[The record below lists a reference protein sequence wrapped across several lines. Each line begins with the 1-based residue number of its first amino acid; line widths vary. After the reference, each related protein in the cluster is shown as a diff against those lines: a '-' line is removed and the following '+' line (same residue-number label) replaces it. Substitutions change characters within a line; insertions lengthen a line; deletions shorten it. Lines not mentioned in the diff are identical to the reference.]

1 MNDVGRVNPPN
12 APTEAPRLHWLRWL
26 GAIVLA
32 LLLLIVAGS
41 AWLLDTSSG
50 LRFALA
56 RAQSLTHGALR
67 VRSAQGRLLG
77 PLDLAGVRYRDGSGL
92 DVQVAR
98 AHLNLRVWPLLK
110 KQLHVLDLDVEGLNV
125 ALAPASQTAGKSDS
139 RFSLKPPLDLLLDRM
154 HVGTVHVTQA
164 GQPVFASNTLDLA
177 GSWTGNGIELRQLD
191 LRSPDGHAA
200 LGGKLAVGKNYRG
213 DGSAGF
219 AWKVGGTDYAGS
231 LAAHSDGERAHVD
244 FKLTQPMAAQLQ
256 LDLQQSGDFVWT
268 AKLDAPGF
276 DPKPLI
282 GASSL
287 TSLAIAVQGRGDRYS
302 GNLNGTLGLNDY
314 TLLLQPLSVQFSHDF
329 KTLTLRQ
336 LSVGSLQIKGSVA
349 ASGTMHLDARPVSA
363 DLAIQ
368 WNDLQLPAELAGQP
382 LASHGTLK
390 ARGSASRYH
399 AEGDVAIGPPGKL
412 AALALNLDGTPQQIA
427 LHTLAL
433 KQARGGMQIDGTL
446 TLQPA
451 LAWQVEAT
459 ANQLDP
465 GQLLAGWNGSLNFDV
480 ASHGTLPQGRP
491 DATLEI
497 RKLGGTLRQR
507 AIKGDGRLHLSPD
520 QVVDGQLNVASGG
533 STVRIDAKTTGAG
546 DTAAN
551 DIALNLAVT
560 SLGDWLPDA
569 GGRLN
574 GAFHVRGRQ
583 PRLSVDGQL
592 QGQSIAYRQQR
603 VAGLQLDAN
612 VPDISHPGGKF
623 NLQLHGVNAGGLLF
637 SQIGLLASGTAA
649 QHRLN
654 LDARGTQ
661 LSATLALSGSL
672 KGSDWRGTL
681 STLTLQPQGLPGL
694 RLQQPSQLAYVGGA
708 LSLSDTCLSAGD
720 PLLCVAATQDKAG
733 NLDASYRLR
742 QLPLALLMNAA
753 GEANLPMRADG
764 TLEGNGSIRRNAA
777 GAFSGNASITSAHG
791 SVTYT
796 DHAEAPLITYDRLA
810 LNATLSP
817 DSQHV
822 ELHSG
827 LDSGGRLDGQITI
840 SGAQQNLAGQLDLR
854 LNKLGFVEL
863 LTSDVANVKGA
874 LGGSFRIGGTL
885 KQPSVLG
892 NATLSDFAAEVPV
905 AGLKLTQGR
914 LVVGALDSQHFRL
927 DGTVRSGKGAL
938 TIGGSVGLGATAQTL
953 VTLKGNQFTAAD
965 IPSAKVAVSPDLTVR
980 QDAKGIA
987 VGGAVTLDSADIDL
1001 EKLPGAGAT
1010 KASPDIVL
1018 VDQKQQDQQQAA
1030 TALPIG
1036 AQVKVDLG
1044 NKTHLVGKGLDG
1056 RLTGQLTVSDTP
1068 GRATTGRGQIGVDG
1082 TYKAYGQNLQIDN
1095 GQLLFATT
1103 PIDNPGLNIRA
1114 VRKINPNNTI
1124 DDGQVV
1130 GLLIAGTAQRPN
1142 ITVFSNPVMQQSDA
1156 LSYLITGKPLSDV
1169 KGGEGSAVSS
1179 AAQALGSAGG
1189 NMLAKSIG
1197 TRLGVDDIGVSSSD
1211 ALNGNSAFTVGKYL
1225 SPRLYLSYGVGLFD
1239 PGQVITLRYR
1249 LTQRWNFE
1257 AQNATDFNRASL
1269 NYRYE
1274 R

>member
-1 MNDVGRVNPPN
+1 MNPPA
-12 APTEAPRLHWLRWL
+12 APTAAPRRRRLRWI
-26 GAIVLA
+26 GVTVLT
-32 LLLLIVAGS
+32 LLLLTVAGS
-41 AWLLDTSSG
+41 AWLLGTSSG

-56 RAQSLTHGALR
+56 RAQSLTHGALQ
-67 VRSAQGRLLG
+67 VQSAAGRLLG
-77 PLDLAGVRYRDGSGL
+77 PLDLSGVRYRDGSGL
-92 DVQVAR
+92 EAQVAK
-98 AHLNLRVWPLLK
+98 AHLELRAWPLLR
-110 KQLHVLDLDVEGLNV
+110 KQLQVIDLDVEGV
-125 ALAPASQTAGKSDS
+125 DVTLAPSSPSTEKGDS
-139 RFSLKPPLDLLLDRM
+139 SFSLKPPLDLLLDRV
-154 HVGTVHVTQA
+154 HVGTVNITQG
-164 GQPVFASNTLDLA
+164 GQPLFASNTLDLA
-177 GSWTGNGIELRQLD
+177 GSWTANGIELRQLD

-213 DGSAGF
+213 DGSASF
-219 AWKVGGTDYAGS
+219 AWKVGGNDYAGS
-231 LAAHSDGERAHVD
+231 LAAHSDGDRAHVD
-244 FKLTQPMAAQLQ
+244 VKLAQPMVAQLQ
-256 LDLQQSGDFVWT
+256 LDLRQSGDFVWT

-282 GASSL
+282 GPSSL
-287 TSLAIAVQGRGDRYS
+287 TALAVSLQGHGDRYS
-302 GNLNGTLGLNDY
+302 GNLDGTLDLNDY
-314 TLLLQPLSVQFSHDF
+314 KLLLQPLSVQFSHDF

-336 LSVGSLQIKGSVA
+336 LNVGSPQIKGSVA
-349 ASGTMHLDARPVSA
+349 ASGTVQLDAQPISA
-363 DLAIQ
+363 DLTVQ
-368 WNDLQLPAELAGQP
+368 WNDLQLPTELVGQP
-382 LASHGTLK
+382 LVSHGTLK
-390 ARGSASRYH
+390 AKGSANRYH

-433 KQARGGMQIDGTL
+433 KQARGGMQVSGTL

-451 LAWQVEAT
+451 LAWQVDAT
-459 ANQLDP
+459 ADQLDP
-465 GQLLAGWNGSLNFDV
+465 GQLLAGWNGALNFDI
-480 ASHGTLPQGRP
+480 ASHGTLPQNRP
-491 DATLEI
+491 DVTLEI

-507 AIKGDGRLHLSPD
+507 AIKGDGSLHLSPD
-520 QVVDGQLNVASGG
+520 QIVDGQLNLASGG
-533 STVRIDAKTTGAG
+533 STVRIDAKRSDNGA
-546 DTAAN
+546 TAAN

-560 SLGDWLPDA
+560 SLGDWLPNA

-574 GAFHVRGRQ
+574 GGFHVRGRQ
-583 PRLSVDGQL
+583 PKLSIDGQL
-592 QGQSIAYRQQR
+592 QGQSIAYQQQR

-681 STLTLQPQGLPGL
+681 SELTVLPQGLPGL
-694 RLQQPSQLAYVGGA
+694 RLQQPSQLAYVAGA
-708 LSLSDTCLSAGD
+708 MSMSDTCLSAGD
-720 PLLCVAATQDKAG
+720 PLLCVQATQDKAG

-764 TLEGNGSIRRNAA
+764 MLEGNGSIRRNAA

-796 DHAEAPLITYDRLA
+796 DHAEAPLITYDRLTLA
-810 LNATLSP
+810 ATLSP

-827 LDSGGRLDGQITI
+827 LDSGGRLDGQITV
-840 SGAQQNLAGQLDLR
+840 SGAQQALAGQLDLH

-874 LGGSFRIGGTL
+874 LVGSFRIGGTL
-885 KQPSVLG
+885 KQPSLLG
-892 NATLSDFAAEVPV
+892 NASLSNFAAEVPV
-905 AGLKLTQGR
+905 AGLKLTQGK
-914 LVVGALDSQHFRL
+914 LVVSALDSQHFRL
-927 DGTVRSGKGAL
+927 DGTVQSGKGSLA
-938 TIGGSVGLGATAQTL
+938 IGGSVGLGATAQTL
-953 VTLKGNQFTAAD
+953 VTLKGSRFTAAD
-965 IPSAKVAVSPDLTVR
+965 IPAAKVVISPDMTIK
-980 QDAKGIA
+980 QDSKGIA
-987 VGGAVTLDSADIDL
+987 IGGGVTLDSADINL

-1018 VDQKQQDQQQAA
+1018 VDQKPQDREQAA
-1030 TALPIG
+1030 TALPIS

-1044 NKTHLVGKGLDG
+1044 DKTHLVGKGLDG
-1056 RLTGQLTVSDTP
+1056 KLSGQLTVSDTP
-1068 GRATTGRGQIGVDG
+1068 GRATTGRGQIAVDG
-1082 TYKAYGQNLQIDN
+1082 TYKAYGQNLQIEN

-1197 TRLGVDDIGVSSSD
+1197 TRLGVDDIGVTSSD

>member
-1 MNDVGRVNPPN
+1 MSDVGSTTPPT
-12 APTEAPRLHWLRWL
+12 ATTKTPRRWLRRI
-26 GAIVLA
+26 GAVVLT
-32 LLLLIVAGS
+32 LLLLLFAGS

-50 LRFALA
+50 LSFALA
-56 RAQSLTHGALR
+56 RAQSLTNGALQ
-67 VRSAQGRLLG
+67 VQSAEGRLLG
-77 PLDLAGVRYRDGSGL
+77 PLSLSGVRYRDGSGL
-92 DVQVAR
+92 DAQVAK
-98 AHLNLRVWPLLK
+98 AHLDLRAWPLLHQ
-110 KQLHVLDLDVEGLNV
+110 QLHVLDLDVEDVSV
-125 ALAPASQTAGKSDS
+125 ALAPSSPSAEKNDS
-139 RFSLKPPLDLLLDRM
+139 SFSLTPPLDLLLDHV
-154 HVGTVHVTQA
+154 HVGTVNITQA

-177 GSWTGNGIELRQLD
+177 GSWTANGIELRQLD

-200 LGGKLAVGKNYRG
+200 LGGKLAVGKNYQG
-213 DGSAGF
+213 DGTAGF

-231 LAAHSDGERAHVD
+231 LAARSDGERAHVD
-244 FKLTQPMAAQLQ
+244 FKLAQPMVAQLQ
-256 LDLQQSGDFVWT
+256 LDLQQSGDFMWT

-276 DPKPLI
+276 DPKPLT
-282 GASSL
+282 GPSSL
-287 TSLAIAVQGRGDRYS
+287 TSLAVSLQGHGDRYS
-302 GNLNGTLGLNDY
+302 GSLDGTLDLNNY
-314 TLLLQPLSVQFSHDF
+314 KLLLQPLSVQFNHDF

-336 LSVGSLQIKGSVA
+336 LTVGSPQIKGSIA
-349 ASGTMHLDARPVSA
+349 ATGTVQLDAQPVTA

-368 WNDLQLPAELAGQP
+368 WNDLQLPTKLVGQP
-382 LASHGTLK
+382 LVSHGALK
-390 ARGSASRYH
+390 AKGSANRYH
-399 AEGDVAIGPPGKL
+399 AEGDVAIGPPGKVASL
-412 AALALNLDGTPQQIA
+412 TLNLDGTPQQIA

-433 KQARGGMQIDGTL
+433 KQARGGMQVNGTL

-451 LAWQVEAT
+451 LAWQVDAT
-459 ANQLDP
+459 AEQLDP
-465 GQLLAGWNGSLNFDV
+465 GQLLAGWNGSLNFDI
-480 ASHGTLPQGRP
+480 ASRGALPQNRP
-491 DATLEI
+491 DVTLEI
-497 RKLGGTLRQR
+497 RKLVGTLRQR
-507 AIKGDGRLHLSPD
+507 AIKGDGSLHLLPD
-520 QVVDGQLNVASGG
+520 EVVDGQLNLASGS
-533 STVRIDAKTTGAG
+533 STVRVDAKRSGTGA
-546 DTAAN
+546 TATN
-551 DIALNLAVT
+551 DVALNLALT
-560 SLGDWLPDA
+560 SLGDWLPAA

-583 PRLSVDGQL
+583 PKLSVDGQL
-592 QGQSIAYRQQR
+592 QGQSIAYQQQR

-637 SQIGLLASGTAA
+637 SQISLLASGTAA
-649 QHRLN
+649 QHSLN

-708 LSLSDTCLSAGD
+708 MSVSDTCLTAGD
-720 PLLCVAATQDKAG
+720 PLLCVQAKQDKAG

-753 GEANLPMRADG
+753 GEADLPMRADG

-827 LDSGGRLDGQITI
+827 LDSGGRLDGQITV
-840 SGAQQNLAGQLDLR
+840 SGAQQALAGQLDLH

-863 LTSDVANVKGA
+863 LTDSVANVKGS
-874 LGGSFRIGGTL
+874 LGGSFRIGGTI
-885 KQPSVLG
+885 KRPSVLG

-905 AGLKLTQGR
+905 AGLKLTQGKV
-914 LVVGALDSQHFRL
+914 LVSALDSQHVRV
-927 DGTVRSGKGAL
+927 DGTVQSGKGAL

-953 VTLKGNQFTAAD
+953 VTLKGSQFTAAD
-965 IPSAKVAVSPDLTVR
+965 IPAAKVVISPDMTIK
-980 QDAKGIA
+980 QDSKGIA
-987 VGGAVTLDSADIDL
+987 IGGAVTLDSADINL

-1018 VDQKQQDQQQAA
+1018 VDQKQQDQAQAA
-1030 TALPIG
+1030 TALPIS

-1044 NKTHLVGKGLDG
+1044 DKTHLVGKGLDG
-1056 RLTGQLTVSDTP
+1056 KLSGQLTVSDTP
-1068 GRATTGRGQIGVDG
+1068 GRATTGRGQIAVDG

-1197 TRLGVDDIGVSSSD
+1197 TRLGVDDIGVTSSD

>member
-1 MNDVGRVNPPN
+1 MNPP
-12 APTEAPRLHWLRWL
+12 ATPAKPPHHRWLRWVV
-26 GAIVLA
+26 AFV
-32 LLLLIVAGS
+32 LLLLVLIVVTS
-41 AWLLDTSSG
+41 AWLLGTSSG

-56 RAQSLTHGALR
+56 RAQAATGGALQ
-67 VRSAQGRLLG
+67 VQSAEGRLIG

-92 DVQVAR
+92 DAQVAR
-98 AHLNLRVWPLLK
+98 AHLDLRVWPLLS
-110 KQLHVLDLDVEGLNV
+110 KQLHVLDVDADGVNV
-125 ALAPASQTAGKSDS
+125 TLAPSAPAPAKSDS
-139 RFSLKPPLDLLLDRM
+139 TFSLKPPLDVLLDRV
-154 HVGTVHVTQA
+154 HVGTVRITRG

-177 GSWTGNGIELRQLD
+177 GSWTANGIELRQLD
-191 LRSPDGHAA
+191 LKSPDGHAA
-200 LGGKLAVGKNYRG
+200 LGGKLAIGKNYQG
-213 DGSAGF
+213 DGSASF
-219 AWKVGGTDYAGS
+219 AWKVAGTDYAGS
-231 LAAHSDGERAHVD
+231 LAAHSDGSRAHVN
-244 FKLTQPMAAQLQ
+244 FQLTQPTAAQLQ
-256 LDLQQSGDFVWT
+256 LDLQQSGDFMWT
-268 AKLDAPGF
+268 AKLDAPSF

-287 TSLAIAVQGRGDRYS
+287 TALAVSLQGNGDRYS
-302 GNLNGTLGLNDY
+302 GDLDGTLGLNDY

-336 LSVGSLQIKGSVA
+336 LNLGSPQIKGSVT
-349 ASGTMHLDARPVSA
+349 ASGTVQLDAQPVSA

-368 WNDLQLPAELAGQP
+368 WNDLQLPAELVGQP

-390 ARGSASRYH
+390 AKGSANSYH

-412 AALALNLDGTPQQIA
+412 ASLALNLDGTAQQIA

-433 KQARGGMQIDGTL
+433 KQARGGMQVNGTL
-446 TLQPA
+446 TLKPA
-451 LAWQVEAT
+451 LAWQVDAT
-459 ANQLDP
+459 ADQLDP
-465 GQLLAGWNGSLNFDV
+465 GQLLADWNGSLNFDI
-480 ASHGTLPQGRP
+480 ASHGTLPQNRP
-491 DATLEI
+491 DVTLEI
-497 RKLGGTLRQR
+497 RKLSGTLRQR
-507 AIKGDGRLHLSPD
+507 AIKGDGSLHLSPD
-520 QVVDGQLNVASGG
+520 EVVDGQLNLASGG
-533 STVRIDAKTTGAG
+533 STVGINAKRSGTGA
-546 DTAAN
+546 TAAN

-574 GAFHVRGRQ
+574 GAFHIRGRQ
-583 PRLSVDGQL
+583 PKLVVDGQL
-592 QGQSIAYRQQR
+592 QGQSIAYQQQR
-603 VAGLQLDAN
+603 VTGLQLDAN
-612 VPDISHPGGKF
+612 VPDISNPGGKF

-637 SQIGLLASGTAA
+637 SQISLLASGTAA
-649 QHRLN
+649 QHSLN

-672 KGSDWRGTL
+672 KGADWRGTL

-708 LSLSDTCLSAGD
+708 ISLSEACLSAGD
-720 PLLCVAATQDKAG
+720 PLLCVQARQDKAG

-777 GAFSGNASITSAHG
+777 GALSGSASMTSAHG
-791 SVTYT
+791 RVTYT
-796 DHAEAPLITYDRLA
+796 DHAEAPLITYDQLA
-810 LNATLSP
+810 INATLSP

-822 ELHSG
+822 ELHAG
-827 LDSGGRLDGQITI
+827 LDSGGRLDGQMTV
-840 SGAQQNLAGQLDLR
+840 SGAQQALAGQLDLR
-854 LNKLGFVEL
+854 LNRLGFVEL
-863 LTSDVANVKGA
+863 LTSDLANVKGA
-874 LGGSFRIGGTL
+874 LGGRFRLAGTL

-892 NATLSDFAAEVPV
+892 NATLSGFAAEVPV
-905 AGLKLTQGR
+905 AGLKLTQGK
-914 LVVGALDSQHFRL
+914 LVVSALDSQDFRL
-927 DGTVRSGKGAL
+927 DGTVQSGKGSLA
-938 TIGGSVGLGATAQTL
+938 IGGNIGLGTSAQTL
-953 VTLKGNQFTAAD
+953 VTLKGSQFTAAD
-965 IPSAKVAVSPDLTVR
+965 IPAAKVVVSPDLSIH
-980 QDAKGIA
+980 QDAKGIT
-987 VGGAVTLDSADIDL
+987 VGGAVTLDSADINL

-1018 VDQKQQDQQQAA
+1018 VDQKQQDKERADA
-1030 TALPIG
+1030 SLPIS

-1044 NKTHLVGKGLDG
+1044 GKTHLAGKGLDG
-1056 RLTGQLTVSDTP
+1056 RLSGQLTVSETP
-1068 GRATTGRGQIGVDG
+1068 GRATTGRGQIGIDG
-1082 TYKAYGQNLQIDN
+1082 TYKAYGQNLQIEN

-1130 GLLIAGTAQRPN
+1130 GLLIAGTAQRPS

-1189 NMLAKSIG
+1189 NLLAKSIG
-1197 TRLGVDDIGVSSSD
+1197 TRLGVDDIGVTSSD
-1211 ALNGNSAFTVGKYL
+1211 ALNGSSAFTVGKYL